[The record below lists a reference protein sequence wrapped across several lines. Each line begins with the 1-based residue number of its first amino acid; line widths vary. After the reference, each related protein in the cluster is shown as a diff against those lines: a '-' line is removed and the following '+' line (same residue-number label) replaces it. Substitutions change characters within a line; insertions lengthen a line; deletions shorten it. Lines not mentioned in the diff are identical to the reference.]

1 MIIKIGKLKT
11 TSQKQKPNAMTDW
24 KFDSF
29 IEVDKEYRVEGLN
42 IWNHYWHC
50 SERKVEVKGPFEG
63 QVYYFKE
70 YCIETPE
77 KKVNFV
83 AGEFIN
89 GQIGIYLKD
98 DLRDKNL

>member
-1 MIIKIGKLKT
+1 MKKFRLKKIKLK
-11 TSQKQKPNAMTDW
+11 KQPTMTDW
-24 KFDSF
+24 KFASF

-50 SERKVEVKGPFEG
+50 SDRKVEVKGPFEG

-70 YCIETPE
+70 YTIATPE

-89 GQIGIYLKD
+89 GQIGIYTKD
-98 DLRDKNL
+98 DLRDKKL

>member
-1 MIIKIGKLKT
+1 M
-11 TSQKQKPNAMTDW
+11 AEW
-24 KFDSF
+24 KFASF

-50 SERKVEVKGPFEG
+50 SDRKVEVKGPFEG

-70 YCIETPE
+70 YEIRTGD
-77 KKVNFV
+77 KNLRFV

-89 GQIGIYLKD
+89 GQLGIYLKE
-98 DLRDKNL
+98 KVTI